1 MQPPAIQPT
10 WGLEDYLQ
18 KYNLMLEAASN
29 HADGG
34 EGQGEQADHANS
46 SRNENEEDQEE
57 NEDKQIIDMVPVLS
71 SSPG

>member
-34 EGQGEQADHANS
+34 KGQEDQADLANS
-46 SRNENEEDQEE
+46 SRNENGEGQEE

-71 SSPG
+71 SSPD